1 MPNSFQQGAVRK
13 TEDICSHSTVPL
25 RNIVSADYHLGCF
38 QPLRGLTA
46 KCNIFVGMED
56 TKDYKDDA

>member
-1 MPNSFQQGAVRK
+1 MPNSFQQGAQRK

-46 KCNIFVGMED
+46 KYNIFVGMKD
-56 TKDYKDDA
+56 TKDYKDDV